1 MVRSY
6 IINYAVDD
14 PIYLIHNMRN
24 LKGRNYNISRIKKYN
39 IIRHLKTRRFNKNKY
54 KKLIFCMIDPSFFKK
69 GA

>member
-39 IIRHLKTRRFNKNKY
+39 IIRHLKTRRYQQK
-54 KKLIFCMIDPSFFKK
+54 
-69 GA
+69 